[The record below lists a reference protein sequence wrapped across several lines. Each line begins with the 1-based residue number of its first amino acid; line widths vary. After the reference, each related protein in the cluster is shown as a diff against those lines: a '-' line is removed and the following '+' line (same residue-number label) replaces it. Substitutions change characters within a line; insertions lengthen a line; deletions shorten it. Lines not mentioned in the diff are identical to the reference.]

1 MIYNAD
7 TRRSS
12 MKYVD
17 WTIIGIIAWIM
28 PFEITVYYGE

>member
-1 MIYNAD
+1 MTYDPD

-17 WTIIGIIAWIM
+17 WITIRIIVWIM
-28 PFEITVYYGE
+28 PFEITVYNGQ